1 MKDETYRFFREF
13 VKIRSGLNLSSEKQ
27 YLVET
32 RLSRVLRNHAIASLD
47 ALAELM
53 RQGSRHDIE
62 RDVIEAMTTNE
73 TLFFRD
79 KAPFEALRNHILPEL
94 LKARAATQRLRI
106 WSAAASSG
114 QEAYSIAMILDQM
127 RSSLLGWTIEI
138 LGTDISTAMIA
149 KAKGGVFSQFEVQ
162 RGLPVKLLLDY
173 FRKEGDQWHLDDR
186 IKRMVEFRPLNLLR
200 DFTPL
205 GRFDLILCRNVL
217 IYFDVTT
224 RIDVLERMHQRLA
237 SDGVMMLGA
246 AETTFGITT
255 QFSID
260 ANLANVYRPV
270 RTNETPQSMR
280 AAS

>member
-1 MKDETYRFFREF
+1 MKDDTYQFFREF
-13 VKIRSGLNLSSEKQ
+13 VKNRSGLNLSSEKQ

-32 RLSRVLRNHAIASLD
+32 RLSRVLRNHMIASLD
-47 ALAELM
+47 VLANLM

-79 KAPFEALRNHILPEL
+79 KTPFEALRNHIMPEL

-149 KAKGGVFSQFEVQ
+149 KAKGGVYSQFEVQ

-186 IKRMVEFRPLNLLR
+186 IKRMVDFRPLNLLR

-217 IYFDVTT
+217 IYFDVNT
-224 RIDVLERMHQRLA
+224 RTDVLERMHGRLA
-237 SDGVMMLGA
+237 SDGVLVLGA
-246 AETTFGITT
+246 AETTFGITS
-255 QFSID
+255 QFTID
-260 ANLANVYRPV
+260 TTLANVYRPV
-270 RTNETPQSMR
+270 RIGE
-280 AAS
+280 AASAMRVAS